1 MEANNR
7 QLGSHGSA
15 VQASRPLESPGAPE
29 LGVVAFGPCETDNE
43 EPRSMVPRGPGHVA
57 EGVPGQGAP
66 AHAHEGSFAS
76 GQETTEQHPER
87 PAEKGDFAAGEE
99 QQKHTHQGSFA
110 EGQQKADPHSELAA
124 NRGDFAAGHRER
136 TRIRPTTRGL
146 PSLW

>member
-7 QLGSHGSA
+7 QLGSRGSA

-29 LGVVAFGPCETDNE
+29 LGVVAFGPCETDNA

-57 EGVPGQGAP
+57 EGVPGRGAA
-66 AHAHEGSFAS
+66 AHTHEGSFAS

-110 EGQQKADPHSELAA
+110 EGQQEADPSPELPE
-124 NRGDFAAGHRER
+124 NRGDFAAGQRARVHVLAG
-136 TRIRPTTRGL
+136 TGGL
-146 PSLW
+146 PSFW